1 MKKLVILIAVLMMA
15 TVANA
20 SLILSVNG
28 AAAPAEITLEPS
40 DWIELDIHLTAGET
54 LLGFDMAVELSNNQ
68 AILDGINVNP
78 NPESVGWMM
87 APFVVESTTSS
98 LRISGGDYPGMP
110 GRDGPL
116 VLMNGLMLHCETD
129 TDVVVNLVSSGSVML
144 KETGSGDFVE
154 YTAGHVFDSIV
165 IHQVIPEPATIA
177 LLSLG
182 GLLLRRR
189 K

>member
-1 MKKLVILIAVLMMA
+1 MKKLMILVAVLMMA

-20 SLILSVNG
+20 SLILSVDG
-28 AAAPAEITLEPS
+28 QAAPDEITLVMS

-68 AILDGINVNP
+68 AILDGSGVDP
-78 NPESVGWMM
+78 NPENVGWMM
-87 APFVVESTTSS
+87 APFVVENTTSA

-129 TDVVVNLVSSGSVML
+129 TDVVVNLVSSGAVML
-144 KETGSGDFVE
+144 KQTGSGDFVE
-154 YTAGHVFDSIV
+154 YAAGHVFDSII
-165 IHQVIPEPATIA
+165 IHQIPEPATMV
-177 LLSLG
+177 LLGLG

-189 K
+189 KK